1 MNDAGWRHPLDPLGY
16 QGHLRR
22 RMAWNTP
29 WNLKI
34 FNSKLIDIISKIS
47 SNIFNC
53 FVIVFLQSQL
63 IVCFEIILCVTK
75 SHIYICVDFLALCV
89 LLIYFWPNKLR
100 KLNNW
105 FKTVLSWAH
114 GWALGVQMAQLSAI
128 ESASYPQCP
137 WHWISQTKLNHHA
150 TRAPRWNLMKTSW
163 ICFLSESTQEIAW

>member
-1 MNDAGWRHPLDPLGY
+1 MWRHPLDPLGY

-105 FKTVLSWAH
+105 FKTVLSLRLSFRSAD
-114 GWALGVQMAQLSAI
+114 GSALSYWVSELSPVPLALNFPNKT
-128 ESASYPQCP
+128 ES
-137 WHWISQTKLNHHA
+137 WLNHHA